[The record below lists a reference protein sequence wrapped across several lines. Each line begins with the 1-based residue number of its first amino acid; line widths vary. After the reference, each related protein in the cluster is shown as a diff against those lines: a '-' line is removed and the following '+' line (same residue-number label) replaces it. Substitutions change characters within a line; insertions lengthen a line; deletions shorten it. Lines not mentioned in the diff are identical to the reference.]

1 MVDFKIYALTD
12 NFMRIRYIGLT
23 SKDLKH
29 RLKQHMND
37 FRHNKHKVNWIKK
50 YGNTITAF
58 IIEDKIKTISEAKK
72 REVYYIKTLKS
83 VDDFLGSC
91 VHDPRQLSDK
101 TLLDQMAKCYTG
113 FKFFENAF
121 GIEYDNDHGIDRVNH
136 VFDILHTLIRT
147 KKIEKLHERCQQDIE
162 QNYDS
167 ITKLYPIMKKLS
179 LQNMKY
185 FDAASWTE
193 KR

>member
-72 REVYYIKTLKS
+72 REVYYIKTLKNIGCDLINATDGGDYCYNKGRIS
-83 VDDFLGSC
+83 KNKGVYRVSLDIINKLKEDYSTNKYSQK
-91 VHDPRQLSDK
+91 DLSIK
-101 TLLDQMAKCYTG
+101 YNISKSS
-113 FKFFENAF
+113 
-121 GIEYDNDHGIDRVNH
+121 IDRY
-136 VFDILHTLIRT
+136 L
-147 KKIEKLHERCQQDIE
+147 KL
-162 QNYDS
+162 
-167 ITKLYPIMKKLS
+167 K
-179 LQNMKY
+179 
-185 FDAASWTE
+185 
-193 KR
+193 